1 MVDQNSL
8 PKSEYYKRFEKVEI
22 EFFRLNWYESF
33 CKFANKYVKLK
44 SPKFLRKIW
53 DDAIFMSGLKTNSD
67 EVFSLLI
74 FSIFVSFLFLFP
86 FAIFLE
92 FPTNILILL
101 GIPVFIGYNVYSYPN
116 FYSDI
121 IRIKAGNEMVDIILY
136 MVIYLSLNPV
146 FEKAVEFAAMNCYGP
161 IGEDYKKII
170 WDVDMGKYISIKEAI
185 GAHTRKW
192 TIWNEEFVTSLITL
206 QMVGMTS
213 SEKRKHELL
222 EEALDRTL
230 RNTYTKMEEYAI
242 ALKMPSMMLMSFGII
257 LPLMGLIM
265 FPIISIFLTDSV
277 NPLYIIIGYTII
289 LPFLLWWYLY
299 RLVSRRPSAFSH
311 SSKTGGIKPAK
322 YIYIRKYNLK
332 LPIKIT
338 AILIGTILIIPGLLY
353 IGQIIFDHHFIYSY
367 YDGANADDQWKEYCL
382 ERYGSDHILW
392 DLLSAMFIVW
402 GIGSAVIIYTYFTS
416 KDRYQLEEYIRKT
429 EANMI
434 DGLFELQN
442 PLAQNVPIEIAL
454 PKVLNKYDRMNRK
467 KTPVYDFFSKIFNS
481 ISRLSMTFRSSLF
494 DERYGLMKDYP
505 SSTIKNVMSIIADS
519 LTKGP
524 LIVAGAIKNIIR
536 SMKKTE
542 KIEARIKYLLE
553 DVVTNLKTQ
562 TTFIAPLMGGISA
575 ATGVLIVQLLQ
586 SIAFALSK
594 VEKIY
599 SVGGAGSA
607 MFQGLDIIHLEG
619 VMPPTVMELTI
630 GIYLIEVVVIMCIF
644 IVGIDRGFDEVCR
657 NYTISRNLTI
667 ALTFFSVIMII
678 MVMIFQPIVLQI
690 SSV

>member
-1 MVDQNSL
+1 MVDQTPL

-22 EFFRLNWYESF
+22 EFFTLGKYESF
-33 CKFANKYVKLK
+33 CKFTHTYIKLRT
-44 SPKFLRKIW
+44 PKFLRKVW
-53 DDAIFMSGLKTNSD
+53 DDAIFMSGLKVNSD
-67 EVFSLLI
+67 EVFSALI
-74 FSIFVSFLFLFP
+74 FSMLVSFLLLFP
-86 FAIFLE
+86 FAMLLE
-92 FPTNILILL
+92 SPTNLL
-101 GIPVFIGYNVYSYPN
+101 VVMGIPLFIGYNVFSYPKFN
-116 FYSDI
+116 SDVVR
-121 IRIKAGNEMVDIILY
+121 IRAGNEMVDIILY

-170 WDVDMGKYISIKEAI
+170 WDVDMGKYISIREAI
-185 GAHTRKW
+185 GVHTRKW

-230 RNTYTKMEEYAI
+230 KNTYTRMEQYAVD
-242 ALKMPSMMLMSFGII
+242 LKMPSMMLMSFGII

-265 FPIISIFLTDSV
+265 FPIISVFLTDSV
-277 NPLYIIIGYTII
+277 NPIYIIVGYTII

-322 YIYIRKYNLK
+322 FIEIRKYNIK
-332 LPIKIT
+332 LPIKMT

-353 IGQIIFDHHFIYSY
+353 IGQVVFDQHFIY
-367 YDGANADDQWKEYCL
+367 ANYEGDFADDQWKEYCL
-382 ERYGSDHILW
+382 ARYGSEYILW
-392 DLLSAMFIVW
+392 DLLSAMFIIW
-402 GIGSAVIIYTYFTS
+402 GIGSAIIVYTYFTS
-416 KDRYQLEEYIRKT
+416 KDRYQLEEYIKKT

-442 PLAQNVPIEIAL
+442 PLAQNVPIEVAL

-467 KTPVYDFFSKIFNS
+467 KTPVYEFFSRVFNS
-481 ISRLSMTFRSSLF
+481 ISRLSMTFKSSLF
-494 DERYGLMKDYP
+494 DEKYGIMKDYP
-505 SSTIKNVMSIIADS
+505 SSTIKNIMGIISDS

-524 LIVAGAIKNIIR
+524 LIVAGAIKSIIR

-594 VEKIY
+594 VEKMY
-599 SVGGAGSA
+599 SSGSGSTV
-607 MFQGLDIIHLEG
+607 FQGLDLIKLEE
-619 VMPPTVMELTI
+619 VMPPTILELTI

-657 NYTISRNLTI
+657 DYTISRNLTI
-667 ALTFFSVIMII
+667 ALIFFSVIMII

-690 SSV
+690 SGSV